1 MLLVKRAARLSWI
14 TVALLAASCCVL
26 AVFQY
31 RWISEFTEAER
42 HRLATDLE
50 SRLNLVARG
59 FNQQISRAFSALI
72 PIPSRVDA
80 VGPEK
85 AYAAAYENSRA
96 SRVPAFRRIA
106 LVTPGENGLAF
117 LNLDLETGRFS
128 PSAWP
133 AAWAGLRERLEAR
146 GDPRRAPP
154 PDSDSPPLLQAHSF
168 SESGENWL
176 IAELDVDYVR
186 EKMLPPLLNRFLRI
200 SGKLDYDWD
209 LATDNTSVTPTADAS
224 VDLLDTD
231 FGPHDPPHGPGRG
244 RGPGPPPLGAGPRFD
259 MENAVGGPFDPLPD
273 FEHTRWRLLVRHH
286 GGSLEAFVAQAKWR
300 NIAASAGLLLLILA
314 TVAALVRVTRQS
326 QRLAAAQMDFVAG
339 VSHELRTPL
348 TVIRTAA
355 YNLKRNVAH
364 RPEQVEQYG
373 ELIQE
378 QSEKL
383 TELVEQVLRF
393 ARSEAGHVIGAREP
407 VQVEDLIEAS
417 LQFSGEPL
425 ELKGIAIEKRIA
437 GDLPPILADRLAMKH
452 ALQNL
457 IENAIKYGTAWVGIS
472 VRGDA
477 GSVEIRIADRGP
489 GIPDD
494 EQRRIFDPFFR
505 GRRALSNQVHGTGLG
520 LSLAKKIIEAHGGA
534 IRVESEPAR
543 GSEFIVRVPAAP
555 EELNHELAHSLG

>member
-42 HRLATDLE
+42 HRLSTDLE

-59 FNQQISRAFSALI
+59 FNQQISRAFSALL
-72 PIPSRVDA
+72 PVPSRVDA

-85 AYAAAYENSRA
+85 AYAAAYENSGT

-106 LVTPGENGLAF
+106 LVTRGENGLAF

-133 AAWAGLRERLEAR
+133 AAWSGLRERLEA
-146 GDPRRAPP
+146 GADHRRAPP
-154 PDSDSPPLLQAHSF
+154 LDSDSPPLLQAHGF
-168 SESGENWL
+168 SEGGENWL
-176 IAELDVDYVR
+176 IAELDVDYIR

-231 FGPHDPPHGPGRG
+231 FSPHDPPHGPGRG

-259 MENAVGGPFDPLPD
+259 MENAAGRPFDPPPD

-355 YNLKRNVAH
+355 YNLKRNVAQ

-437 GDLPPILADRLAMKH
+437 SDLPPILADRLAMKH

-477 GSVEIRIADRGP
+477 GAVEIRIADRGP

-534 IRVESEPAR
+534 IRVESEPSR